1 MLPVASAAVHHGA
14 QLNAPCWAAM
24 ATDATCT
31 SPTAV
36 PCTAAT
42 HVNERIPGLASAP
55 SRSAPVPAA
64 GLRAGRQERHAALEV
79 KRSVPAVKQAPEAKT
94 PPAGPVTASTATSSR
109 GPVTRATSN
118 SASTEPRARHLDRA
132 PRTLDAL
139 DVKTLEDL
147 AAIVM
152 NDLELR

>member
-42 HVNERIPGLASAP
+42 HVNVRIPGLASAP
-55 SRSAPVPAA
+55 SRSAPAPAA
-64 GLRAGRQERHAALEV
+64 GLRAGCQERHAALEV

-94 PPAGPVTASTATSSR
+94 RPGRSRPAQPPTAG
-109 GPVTRATSN
+109 
-118 SASTEPRARHLDRA
+118 
-132 PRTLDAL
+132 
-139 DVKTLEDL
+139 
-147 AAIVM
+147 
-152 NDLELR
+152 